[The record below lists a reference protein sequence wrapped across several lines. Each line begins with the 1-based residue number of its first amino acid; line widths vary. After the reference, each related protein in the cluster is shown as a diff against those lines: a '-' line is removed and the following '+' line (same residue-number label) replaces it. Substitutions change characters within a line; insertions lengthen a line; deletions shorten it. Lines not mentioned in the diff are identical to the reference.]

1 MRMAWAYRC
10 AILWRPLAGR
20 STGFHGGSASP
31 HGRYKN
37 LISYAWHEVAQKVRK
52 HQIIVPA
59 DQKLIAQLSSRRVKY
74 AQDGRLWIETKQEMR
89 DRGLESPDL
98 ADAFVMAFGME
109 PARSYSWTPF
119 DDSNRQEIARR
130 HGCGNWAALLITT
143 TRATKIG
150 GPGTGRRHRMKA
162 QEARRAS
169 EVSGRSGDDAH
180 ETIIQTWPTGLP
192 CAFRAWDNN
201 PGMGRLARRG

>member
-1 MRMAWAYRC
+1 MELAADQIWADADGLGLPMC
-10 AILWRPLAGR
+10 DSLAAAGWKVNR
-20 STGFHGGSASP
+20 FYGGSASP

-119 DDSNRQEIARR
+119 DDTNRQEIARR
-130 HGCGNWAALLITT
+130 HGWQYTSNAPDDDDESYKDRRTWNQPPPSDEGLEGF
-143 TRATKIG
+143 G
-150 GPGTGRRHRMKA
+150 GCH
-162 QEARRAS
+162 S
-169 EVSGRSGDDAH
+169 V
-180 ETIIQTWPTGLP
+180 W
-192 CAFRAWDNN
+192 
-201 PGMGRLARRG
+201 